1 MSDELN
7 KIHKS
12 MILELESIQV
22 QVGPST
28 SFSPGDL
35 GYFNA
40 NGEAVKLTAQSQ
52 INADGAFGI
61 AEGSGSSGQVIT
73 FRTTGTVDIP
83 SWNWTPGDLVYG
95 SISTPG
101 GLTLNPVGSLVLV
114 GKAVTATKILLNLSI
129 GLNRSNPNLLVYE
142 AGENLVDGDWVELNP
157 GDSKLYK
164 IVAVSADD
172 QRKVLGVITGN
183 YLTGENANVL
193 TYGRWDSEN
202 PIPGPLGVRYL
213 SILTAGEMTDAIPP
227 QTQLVAL
234 GFKVSANTF
243 IIRIGG
249 SAIQHLLSF
258 VDYPYLNGVLM
269 LKKEIYGNLTI
280 PSNYVAVAFDDTTIN
295 GSITFEP
302 NSELVLLAKRTPN
315 FLEWIGSGLAKGW
328 NEEFIEGAGSLARPQ
343 YKTYSKN
350 SEVIRETIS
359 YDDEGNYT
367 QIIFEH
373 STDAGL
379 NYSTIATKTFAYE
392 SGYLKS
398 TTWS

>member
-1 MSDELN
+1 MSELN
-7 KIHKS
+7 TIHKS
-12 MILELESIQV
+12 MILDLESV
-22 QVGPST
+22 RTLVGPST
-28 SFSPGDL
+28 SFTAGEL
-35 GYFNA
+35 AYLNA
-40 NGEAVKLTAQSQ
+40 NGEAVKLTAETQ

-61 AEGSGSSGQVIT
+61 ADESGTSGQIIT
-73 FRTTGTVDIP
+73 FRTTGTVENP
-83 SWNWTPGDLVYG
+83 NWNWNPGELIYGDIATPGA
-95 SISTPG
+95 
-101 GLTLNPVGSLVLV
+101 LTLNPVGSLVLV
-114 GKAVTATKILLNLSI
+114 GKAISSTKILLNLSI

-142 AGENLVDGDWVELNP
+142 AGEDLVDGDWVELNS

-164 IVAVSADD
+164 ILAVSADD

-183 YLTGENANVL
+183 YLTGTSAKVL
-193 TYGRWDSEN
+193 TYGRWDSEF
-202 PIPGPLGVRYL
+202 PIAGPLGVRYL
-213 SILTAGEMTDAIPP
+213 SIATAGEMTDAIPP

-258 VDYPYLNGVLM
+258 VDFPFLHGVLM

-328 NEEFIEGAGSLARPQ
+328 NELFINGTGTTARPQ
-343 YKTYSKN
+343 YKTYTKN
-350 SEVIRETIS
+350 LEIIREQIS
-359 YDDEGNYT
+359 YNPDGSYS
-367 QIIFEH
+367 QIVFDH
-373 STDAGL
+373 STDGGI
-379 NYSTIATKTFAYE
+379 NYTTIATKTFTYD
-392 SGYLKS
+392 SGYLRA
-398 TTWS
+398 TNWS